1 MRKVNNRTQVR
12 CGVVSCWRTF
22 NTIKSPP
29 FPFQDDRRAPL
40 TNISVRRE
48 RQLVHAYGPAWRYMR
63 RDVGDALA
71 SPAVT
76 PDDPP
81 SDPLEAFLAMHADEG
96 PAIAAMWTSL
106 HRSCTQ
112 YSEITESAVVAVR
125 RLFHNLVRSRAFL
138 AAAQLYRRLGEY
150 GLALKNHDVLLLLT
164 NLPYE
169 KSVGSASEISQGIWM
184 SSGDPTSWKRKKEAE
199 ARVHKRPLSHNAS
212 TPVVDTKHV
221 AGNSTSPRVSGRWLE
236 RLRVY
241 EAAMG
246 HATLEANP
254 VDSSSGTFVNAFDS
268 TASNQSPPWKNPE
281 AIAALIH
288 HLCFVHSQSQIAP
301 VSKDRGV
308 WVEALHVFS
317 AELSAQKT
325 SSIRPVVMPSVL
337 FPAAACAFQIV
348 PPALQWKVAV
358 RLIANNVRGSRTL
371 ENELLRTLSVKLCP
385 TLNSPVSRRPLGT
398 VRKAVDVILER
409 LGSTSGDPS
418 TYHSIAMASLIDR
431 CRTSPTRQML
441 QSVQPALIQ
450 MLNAQIFECERHFRV
465 QEPLGDSHAVETHH
479 RFIPCA
485 LEENIALCT
494 SAVRATA
501 SLLPLVTDL
510 NRSFGSHSQR
520 TDELARAAFFGD
532 AGLVA
537 LRELLFSSKHRSS
550 REIKAIKNSPE
561 RNVISNFFLQAGL
574 AWLMMLPRTSR
585 YVSISVHTVSGIL
598 SWLAEILGDMNLCAD
613 RSHVQRDV
621 LTVVSK
627 VILHVGLHQ
636 RGNHSTLEASLAHQV
651 LTDRFAMLLCTS
663 VIRLIAAVLP
673 LKSRSHATNSLRVR
687 SALRVVLILSNPS
700 NPAGKLVRSQ
710 LSTSHARHLDTFSIY
725 MRRSHRAK
733 CGVNVGSFV
742 GRPFLWKGSNLEIL
756 RRNVGDVYSVASDR
770 ATTEQKSAALQ
781 KLMEAKSD
789 WLEAAILTH
798 SILSGVRI
806 SSNLIPTSVY
816 LTAIERLSVPQ
827 PGEHVVPLPAW
838 SAAIRCYQRAL
849 QTIPRSDDRPYLK
862 IETIDKL
869 VLPMLRVSVSCGQH
883 DEARALNDNWL
894 RFHATRSVEF
904 QLSPDRLV
912 AAKIR
917 HALELRERDVLQR
930 VVHYLSCSGSEGLK
944 SELTPF
950 LMTATQ
956 HSCQRNEWLRAI
968 RLLDSHPVILT
979 TPTGVLCY
987 LHCLNSSGANLYH
1000 TCRNVFRNCGGNS
1013 WWTAEHSALVL
1024 RSFSRARRWQEAL
1037 SLFSSPTH
1045 VNLHLSSEAV
1055 IKEGLRACAAGG
1067 RPEAAEALFN
1077 AYTELSTTAGQTTAM
1092 KALLFRAMTK
1102 SFAHKSTTISSHQSS

>member
-1 MRKVNNRTQVR
+1 MRKVSNRTQVR
-12 CGVVSCWRTF
+12 CGVVCCWRTF

-29 FPFQDDRRAPL
+29 LPFQDDRRAPI

-63 RDVGDALA
+63 LDVGDAL
-71 SPAVT
+71 SFPAVT
-76 PDDPP
+76 PDDPPP

-169 KSVGSASEISQGIWM
+169 KSVGSSSEISQGNWM
-184 SSGDPTSWKRKKEAE
+184 SSGDTTSWKRKKEAE
-199 ARVHKRPLSHNAS
+199 ARLHKRPASHNAS
-212 TPVVDTKHV
+212 TPVVDTKHS
-221 AGNSTSPRVSGRWLE
+221 AGNSASPRFSGRWLE

-246 HATLEANP
+246 HATLETNP
-254 VDSSSGTFVNAFDS
+254 ADSSSETFVEAVDDS
-268 TASNQSPPWKNPE
+268 TQIPSWKNPE
-281 AIAALIH
+281 ATAALIH
-288 HLCFVHSQSQIAP
+288 HLCFLHSQSRMEP

-358 RLIANNVRGSRTL
+358 RLIANNIRGSRAL
-371 ENELLRTLSVKLCP
+371 ENGLLRTLSVKLCP
-385 TLNSPVSRRPLGT
+385 TLNSSVSRRPLGT
-398 VRKAVDVILER
+398 VRTAVDVILER

-418 TYHSIAMASLIDR
+418 TYHSIVMASLIDR

-450 MLNAQIFECERHFRV
+450 MLSAQVLECERHFRV
-465 QEPLGDSHAVETHH
+465 QEPLGESHAVDH

-510 NRSFGSHSQR
+510 NRSCGSHGQKFT

-537 LRELLFSSKHRSS
+537 LRELLFSSKHRST

-574 AWLMMLPRTSR
+574 AWLMMLPRTSSH
-585 YVSISVHTVSGIL
+585 VSISVHTVLGII
-598 SWLAEILGDMNLCAD
+598 SWLAEIVGDMNLCAD

-621 LTVVSK
+621 LAVVSK

-663 VIRLIAAVLP
+663 VVRLIVAVLP
-673 LKSRSHATNSLRVR
+673 LKSRSHATTSLRVR

-710 LSTSHARHLDTFSIY
+710 LSTSHARHLDTFSIQ

-733 CGVNVGSFV
+733 CGVKVGSFV
-742 GRPFLWKGSNLEIL
+742 CRPLMWKGSNLEIL

-770 ATTEQKSAALQ
+770 ATNEQKSAALQ
-781 KLMEAKSD
+781 KLMEAKSN
-789 WLEAAILTH
+789 WLEAAILAH

-806 SSNLIPTSVY
+806 SSNLVPTSVY

-827 PGEHVVPLPAW
+827 PGEHIVPLPAW
-838 SAAIRCYQRAL
+838 SAAIRCYQHAL
-849 QTIPRSDDRPYLK
+849 QTIPRSDNRRHLN

-894 RFHATRSVEF
+894 RFHTARSIEF

-917 HALELRERDVLQR
+917 HAVELRERDVLQR
-930 VVHYLSCSGSEGLK
+930 VVHYLSCSGSDSLK
-944 SELTPF
+944 SELMPF

-956 HSCQRNEWLRAI
+956 HTCQRNEWLRAI

-1024 RSFSRARRWQEAL
+1024 RSFSRARRWQDAL

-1067 RPEAAEALFN
+1067 QPEAAEALFN